1 LQEFPPVLNDPRKS
15 TGSNHILHVLEA
27 GDPSTRIWL
36 DCGIA
41 TSASKKRLR
50 KSKLRRH
57 LALLMPLSRA
67 EISRRWRAAH
77 PEIVKAQKGRYY
89 QKHKARLIES
99 RRCYKRLWRERNRQ
113 RLRVQEFELRQK
125 LTADQKARKAAYMLE
140 WRAKH
145 REHIRRYENA
155 RHARLRGLH
164 YRQQRARLKRAPES
178 KRVKMREY
186 QRDWMRKWRAVN
198 ADRYRARRRRYRAKH
213 RNKELAR
220 RRELARLPEN
230 KLKAKLGYKR
240 WAQSELGRSY
250 FKERDHRRRAR
261 MRFVETASCLVKIRE
276 LRKATACHWCGTK
289 LDAITID
296 HVIPIARGGSHTPD
310 NLVAACLRCN
320 SSKRERL
327 PLEWIRS

>member
-1 LQEFPPVLNDPRKS
+1 
-15 TGSNHILHVLEA
+15 
-27 GDPSTRIWL
+27 
-36 DCGIA
+36 
-41 TSASKKRLR
+41 
-50 KSKLRRH
+50 
-57 LALLMPLSRA
+57 MPLSRA
-67 EISRRWRAAH
+67 EIARRWRAAH
-77 PEIVKAQKGRYY
+77 PETVKAQKRRYY

-99 RRCYKRLWRERNRQ
+99 RCGYKRLWRERNRQ
-113 RLRVQEFELRQK
+113 RLRVQEFERRQK
-125 LTADQKARKAAYMLE
+125 LTAEQKARKAAYMLE
-140 WRAKH
+140 WRAKN
-145 REHIRRYENA
+145 REHIRQYENA
-155 RHARLRGLH
+155 RHARLRDLQ

-178 KRVKMREY
+178 KRAKMRGY
-186 QRDWMRKWRAVN
+186 QREWMRKWRAANPERVK
-198 ADRYRARRRRYRAKH
+198 AMKRRYRATH
-213 RNKELAR
+213 RVRELAR

-230 KLKAKLGYKR
+230 KLKTKQGYKR

-261 MRFVETASCLVKIRE
+261 MRFVETGSCLVKIRE

-327 PLEWIRS
+327 PQEWIKS